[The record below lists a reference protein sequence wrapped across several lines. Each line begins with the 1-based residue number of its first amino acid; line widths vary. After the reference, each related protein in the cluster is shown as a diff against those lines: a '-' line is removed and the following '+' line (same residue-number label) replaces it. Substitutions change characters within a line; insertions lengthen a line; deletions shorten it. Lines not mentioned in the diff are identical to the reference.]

1 MKTLVNNQNSERMNG
16 ESQVINYTFE
26 IVRDFD
32 GTYYANVHNEL
43 HEHFRG
49 LPEYVTYKELKKAVK
64 EALGVTLPALIDLH
78 FEKSGRKRYAQVY
91 DLQGV
96 RVEQPAMAFSLQDK
110 VVLGAFGERRYAIGC
125 IVTGYKWDVA
135 TGQFLYI
142 LQGEDG
148 QQYTDFERNII
159 ADKGEEPTLE
169 TASEIT
175 DGEAVGVLHY
185 GTMVR
190 MPGVVG
196 GLKVAEIDREGDRV
210 ICKSDGEQHEYKSI
224 AYFEQTAQEIIIPR
238 WLRIMKYFYIGP
250 KDKEENRVLC
260 TAIEPN
266 NDPEHPV
273 VIHYNVDGED
283 EDSKIVLTSGLD
295 YYNRE
300 NPTDPDGSGKPTLE
314 SSSEITATTMPEW
327 VKNGQKVIYKGETC
341 VIECAPDERYQ
352 HMGECLICTSQNRV
366 FFVKWAELEP
376 VIEPFFS
383 PGTRYR
389 CIKAVKGCFTVGNI
403 YDQSSEATRW
413 HGYLRNDKGEMH
425 CWPQIDEIAHSSEL
439 FNMKPEDADP
449 RLYFEPVAA

>member
-1 MKTLVNNQNSERMNG
+1 MKTNNINNNSERENKAVM
-16 ESQVINYTFE
+16 E
-26 IVRDFD
+26 
-32 GTYYANVHNEL
+32 NVSDMSNDELLAMVANEL
-43 HEHFRG
+43 ENGGKQDEPGARFKIGDR
-49 LPEYVTYKELKKAVK
+49 
-64 EALGVTLPALIDLH
+64 
-78 FEKSGRKRYAQVY
+78 
-91 DLQGV
+91 V
-96 RVEQPAMAFSLQDK
+96 RMKHD
-110 VVLGAFGERRYAIGC
+110 G
-125 IVTGYKWDVA
+125 A
-135 TGQFLYI
+135 TGTI
-142 LQGEDG
+142 ARVWDG
-148 QQYTDFERNII
+148 YDGFSYEVTRDVPIE
-159 ADKGEEPTLE
+159 GLEPGSEVWEAFPQESGLE
-169 TASEIT
+169 PLEPASEIT

-314 SSSEITATTMPEW
+314 SVGEITDQREQTQPGLQSAERERAQLKVKAVCIEGVSLTAEKRQKW
-327 VKNGQKVIYKGETC
+327 VKNFGDIIREHTTMGKETQYNHDC
-341 VIECAPDERYQ
+341 GCI
-352 HMGECLICTSQNRV
+352 RV
-366 FFVKWAELEP
+366 
-376 VIEPFFS
+376 
-383 PGTRYR
+383 
-389 CIKAVKGCFTVGNI
+389 TVA
-403 YDQSSEATRW
+403 Y
-413 HGYLRNDKGEMH
+413 RNDS
-425 CWPQIDEIAHSSEL
+425 D
-439 FNMKPEDADP
+439 KPEDWTYCVAWYKWLDIVTEKRELVECENGVRLEQAARAMADFHLLADAGLSL
-449 RLYFEPVAA
+449 RQSLYPAA

>member
-169 TASEIT
+169 PASEIT

-210 ICKSDGEQHEYKSI
+210 ICKSDGERHEYKSI

-300 NPTDPDGSGKPTLE
+300 NPTDPDGSGKPTFFDKQSGKAERE
-314 SSSEITATTMPEW
+314 SVGEI
-327 VKNGQKVIYKGETC
+327 K
-341 VIECAPDERYQ
+341 D
-352 HMGECLICTSQNRV
+352 
-366 FFVKWAELEP
+366 
-376 VIEPFFS
+376 EPFFS

-449 RLYFEPVAA
+449 RLFFEPVAA